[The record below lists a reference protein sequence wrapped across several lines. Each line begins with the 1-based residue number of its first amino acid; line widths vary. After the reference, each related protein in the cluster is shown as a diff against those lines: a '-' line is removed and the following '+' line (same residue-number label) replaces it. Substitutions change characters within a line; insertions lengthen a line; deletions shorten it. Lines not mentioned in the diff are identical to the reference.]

1 MPSTQK
7 NRINSIRSL
16 GRKFE
21 W

>member
-7 NRINSIRSL
+7 NRINSIRSS